1 MISHN
6 TFVLHEV
13 SALQIT
19 SGFCTFN
26 RGIGENNQ
34 DMVKQWA
41 FGDSQKV
48 SQISFDTTRVFDVI
62 TIEIQGKYGGNVEW
76 VFYNELYRVRKAP
89 CHIGVMALML
99 CCVRILFVSKLS
111 I

>member
-6 TFVLHEV
+6 IIVLHEA

-26 RGIGENNQ
+26 KGIGENNQ
-34 DMVKQWA
+34 DMMKQWA

-48 SQISFDTTRVFDVI
+48 SQILFDTTRVFDPI
-62 TIEIQGKYGGNVEW
+62 TIEIQGKHGSNVE
-76 VFYNELYRVRKAP
+76 
-89 CHIGVMALML
+89 
-99 CCVRILFVSKLS
+99 
-111 I
+111 